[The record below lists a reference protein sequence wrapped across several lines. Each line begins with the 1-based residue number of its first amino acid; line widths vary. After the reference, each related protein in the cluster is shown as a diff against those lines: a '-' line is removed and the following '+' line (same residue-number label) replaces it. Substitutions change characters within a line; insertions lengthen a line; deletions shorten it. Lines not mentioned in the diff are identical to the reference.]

1 MRRVYNGQERAKQT
15 IHGHTMNHAKRD
27 RVSTCRTAPAHVP
40 ILPPPTTHW
49 VSIRGHVLVPM
60 SVMMMTPVPV
70 LVGSTLMVLVVGV
83 VVMVR
88 VVAPSVA
95 ILRRTL
101 RRVLPEA
108 TARASVLPE
117 ATAEFREV
125 SLLCGERKEELQ

>member
-1 MRRVYNGQERAKQT
+1 
-15 IHGHTMNHAKRD
+15 
-27 RVSTCRTAPAHVP
+27 
-40 ILPPPTTHW
+40 
-49 VSIRGHVLVPM
+49 
-60 SVMMMTPVPV
+60 MTPVPV